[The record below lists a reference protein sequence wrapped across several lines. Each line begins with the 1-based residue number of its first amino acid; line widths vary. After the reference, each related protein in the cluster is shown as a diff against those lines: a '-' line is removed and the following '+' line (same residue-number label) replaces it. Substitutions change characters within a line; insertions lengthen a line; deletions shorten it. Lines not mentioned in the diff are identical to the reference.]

1 MIEIYDEYIG
11 DIPVI
16 HAVPAGCKDKP
27 LPTIF
32 HFHGYTSSKEL
43 HSFFAYA
50 FARAGFRVILP
61 EAVEHGERFDGNVER
76 RRYQF
81 WDILER
87 NINEFEVYV
96 NHYREK
102 GLLIEDKIGIC
113 GTSMGGFTVLGI
125 LAKYKNIAA
134 AASYMGS
141 GFYSTL
147 SHSLFPPVIINNEDD
162 TLMVDRMLANL
173 NKLDARKN
181 LSALAAQPLLL
192 WHGRQD
198 EIVPVFESEGLYALL
213 DESGNAGK
221 CTLSIDPDATHKV
234 PMKALIEGVA
244 FFQHNLKTE

>member
-16 HAVPAGCKDKP
+16 HAVPAGCKDQP

-87 NINEFEVYV
+87 NINEFGIYLQ
-96 NHYREK
+96 HYREK
-102 GLLIEDKIGIC
+102 GLLIDGRIGVC

-147 SHSLFPPVIINNEDD
+147 SHSLFPPIIINNEDD
-162 TLMVDRMLANL
+162 ILAVDKLLVDL
-173 NKLDARKN
+173 NKLDSREN
-181 LSALAAQPLLL
+181 LDSLGAQPLFL
-192 WHGRQD
+192 WHGRLD
-198 EIVPVFESEGLYALL
+198 EIVPVRESEELYAHMLK
-213 DESGNAGK
+213 SGNADK
-221 CTLSIDPDATHKV
+221 CIMSIDPDATHKV
-234 PMKALIEGVA
+234 PMKALMEGVD
-244 FFQHNLKTE
+244 FFSMNL